1 MKSIYLIL
9 LTIIIGCNQSYN
21 ENSILKFQ
29 NNLIESERTGSNVAM
44 VFKNNKI
51 VYNEIVNSGKE
62 GDKEINSQ
70 TIFPIWSM
78 SKPVTTVAMMILY
91 DQGEFELNDNLS
103 DYLPEYKNM
112 MCQNED
118 LIEPC
123 QNQIKII
130 DF

>member
-70 TIFPIWSM
+70 TIFQSG
-78 SKPVTTVAMMILY
+78 
-91 DQGEFELNDNLS
+91 Q
-103 DYLPEYKNM
+103 
-112 MCQNED
+112 
-118 LIEPC
+118 
-123 QNQIKII
+123 
-130 DF
+130 